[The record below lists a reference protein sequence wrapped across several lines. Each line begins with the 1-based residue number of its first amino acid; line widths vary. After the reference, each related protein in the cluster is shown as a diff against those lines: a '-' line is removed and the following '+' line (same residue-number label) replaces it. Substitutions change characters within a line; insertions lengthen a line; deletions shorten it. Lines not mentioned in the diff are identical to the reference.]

1 MYECIEECISVLGS
15 ARCWQ
20 SMTDKIAFIDSRQIN
35 RDRIIYLSLL
45 PGPSLHV
52 CTNETVFIDQR
63 SLARVTRKTKAWLE
77 DKKPT
82 R

>member
-1 MYECIEECISVLGS
+1 
-15 ARCWQ
+15 
-20 SMTDKIAFIDSRQIN
+20 MTDKIAFIDSRQIN

-45 PGPSLHV
+45 PGPSLHGR
-52 CTNETVFIDQR
+52 TSETAFIDRR
-63 SLARVTRKTKAWLE
+63 SLARVTRETKAWLE